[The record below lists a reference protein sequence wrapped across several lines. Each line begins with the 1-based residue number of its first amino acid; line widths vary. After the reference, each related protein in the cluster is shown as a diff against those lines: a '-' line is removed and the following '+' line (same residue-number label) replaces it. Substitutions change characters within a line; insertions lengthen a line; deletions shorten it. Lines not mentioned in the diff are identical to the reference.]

1 MKKLMCGFL
10 MSVMGSLILLG
21 PIGMS
26 LAGNLENLERER
38 AIMLESFLALEPH
51 ATKGMDHK
59 LITRQRLIDL
69 ERLVLRDNKLLKK
82 NRSAVRVALSNY
94 DLTFLMHAS
103 VEKNKDVFEH
113 WLQEVGISTTSL
125 KKARVGRR

>member
-21 PIGMS
+21 PTGMS

-38 AIMLESFLALEPH
+38 AIMLESFLVLEPH

-82 NRSAVRVALSNY
+82 NRSVSA
-94 DLTFLMHAS
+94 TLMKQFM
-103 VEKNKDVFEH
+103 EKFST
-113 WLQEVGISTTSL
+113 ISKNLLPTCSDITIIWWQPRHSTCTANRL
-125 KKARVGRR
+125 

>member
-21 PIGMS
+21 PTGMS

-38 AIMLESFLALEPH
+38 AIMLESFLVLEPH

-113 WLQEVGISTTSL
+113 WLQEVGISSTSL

>member
-113 WLQEVGISTTSL
+113 WLQEIGISSTSL

>member
-21 PIGMS
+21 PTGMS

-38 AIMLESFLALEPH
+38 AIMLESFLVLEPH
-51 ATKGMDHK
+51 AKKGMDHK

-113 WLQEVGISTTSL
+113 WLQEIGISSTSL

>member
-1 MKKLMCGFL
+1 

-21 PIGMS
+21 PTGMS

-38 AIMLESFLALEPH
+38 AIMLESFLVLEPH
-51 ATKGMDHK
+51 AKKGMDHK

-113 WLQEVGISTTSL
+113 WLQEVGISSTSL

>member
-21 PIGMS
+21 PTGMS

-38 AIMLESFLALEPH
+38 AIMLESFLVLEPH
-51 ATKGMDHK
+51 AKKGMDHK

-113 WLQEVGISTTSL
+113 WLQEVGISSTSL